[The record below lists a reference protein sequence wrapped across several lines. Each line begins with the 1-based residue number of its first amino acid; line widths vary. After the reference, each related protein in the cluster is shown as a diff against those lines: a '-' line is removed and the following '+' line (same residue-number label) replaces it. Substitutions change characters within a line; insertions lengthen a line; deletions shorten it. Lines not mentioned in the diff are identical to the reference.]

1 MRKRSQFYN
10 DKRSWTFISCQ
21 QQWGSTSYSGL
32 PFIKTSGDKKLIFRQ
47 SGSWLFQQAQVVINQ
62 DLAKEQQRKTPHLTL
77 YSLCSSCFPLAA
89 ESTVNCF
96 SRIQM
101 KMLWNSHQIAFL
113 CFLYF
118 FRVMLFS
125 LNFKAQRGWKSLG
138 RFGHSTAF
146 LEPTSL
152 VWFVW
157 EAAELICCAG
167 GRFCCLLGWLCWFEC
182 VLWM

>member
-1 MRKRSQFYN
+1 MRKWSQFCN

-32 PFIKTSGDKKLIFRQ
+32 PFMKTSGDKKLIFRQ
-47 SGSWLFQQAQVVINQ
+47 NGSWLFQQAQVVIIRIWQKNS
-62 DLAKEQQRKTPHLTL
+62 RGRHLTL
-77 YSLCSSCFPLAA
+77 PCIASSSCFPLAA

-113 CFLYF
+113 CLLYF
-118 FRVMLFS
+118 FRMMLFS
-125 LNFKAQRGWKSLG
+125 LNFKTQRGWRSLG
-138 RFGHSTAF
+138 GFGHGTAF
-146 LEPTSL
+146 LMPTSL

-157 EAAELICCAG
+157 GAAELICCAG
-167 GRFCCLLGWLCWFEC
+167 GRFCHLLGWLWWLEC